1 MIKVKAI
8 FGHSYNGMLRNIGDI
23 YEIEES
29 DFAIMKD
36 YSVFKE
42 VSDSDKITE
51 KEVVK
56 KEAKTKELK

>member
-8 FGHSYNGMLRNIGDI
+8 FGHSYNGMLRNIGDV
-23 YEIEES
+23 YDIEES

-42 VSDSDKITE
+42 VSDSDDEQEVIT
-51 KEVVK
+51 K
-56 KEAKTKELK
+56 KRDRTKELK